1 MFGPTTVL
9 IALIALAMLSAGS
22 LAYVFLY
29 RRIETEN
36 AAGRRLDQI
45 QGRGGSA
52 AASASP
58 GGRVIIDPAKRRKSV
73 QDTLKELDEKQK
85 ARTKHSKSPPMS
97 LRLQQAGLNWSRRTF
112 LIFSLVCGLVGF
124 AMTYFLHAPLYASA
138 AVGFAGTFGVPRW
151 MINFLRKR
159 RIKRFLEEFPNAM
172 DVIVRGV
179 KAGLPL
185 NECVRIVAMEA
196 AEPVKTEFRQ
206 MAETQALGVSLAEA
220 VGKLPER
227 VPVPE
232 ASFFAIVI
240 TIQQKAGGNLS
251 ETLGN
256 LSRVL
261 RERRKMVGK
270 IKAMSMEAKASA
282 AIIGSL
288 PIIVMGLVYLT
299 SPHYMSLLFTDP
311 LGNLILGASAF
322 WMFLGIMVMRR
333 MINFD
338 F

>member
-1 MFGPTTVL
+1 MFGPTAVL
-9 IALIALAMLSAGS
+9 IALIVLAMLSAGS

-29 RRIETEN
+29 RRIETEST
-36 AAGRRLDQI
+36 AGRRLDQI
-45 QGRGGSA
+45 QGRVA
-52 AASASP
+52 AGADA

-85 ARTKHSKSPPMS
+85 ARTKRSKSPPMS
-97 LRLQQAGLNWSRRTF
+97 LRLEQAGLNWSRRTF
-112 LIFSLVCGLVGF
+112 LVFSAACGLVGF
-124 AMTYFLHAPLYASA
+124 LLAYFLHAPLYACA
-138 AVGFAGTFGVPRW
+138 AFGFAGVIGLPRW
-151 MINFLRKR
+151 IINFLRKR
-159 RIKRFLEEFPNAM
+159 RIKKFLEEFANAM

-185 NECVRIVAMEA
+185 NDCIRIVSLEA
-196 AEPVKTEFRQ
+196 AEPVKTEFRKI
-206 MAETQALGVSLAEA
+206 AETQALGVPLAEA
-220 VGKLPER
+220 VGKLPGR

-240 TIQQKAGGNLS
+240 TIQQRAGGNLS

-261 RERRKMVGK
+261 RERRKMFGK
-270 IKAMSMEAKASA
+270 IKALSGEAKASA
-282 AIIGSL
+282 AIIGAL
-288 PIIVMGLVYLT
+288 PEIVIGLMYLT
-299 SPHYMSLLFTDP
+299 SPNYISILFTDP
-311 LGNLILGASAF
+311 MGHLILGASGI
-322 WMFLGIMVMRR
+322 WLFLGIMVMRR

>member
-1 MFGPTTVL
+1 MFGPTAVL
-9 IALIALAMLSAGS
+9 IALIVLAMLSAGS

-36 AAGRRLDQI
+36 IAGQRLDQV
-45 QGRGGSA
+45 QRRA
-52 AASASP
+52 AAAAPETS
-58 GGRVIIDPAKRRKSV
+58 GRVIVDPAKRRKSV
-73 QDTLKELDEKQK
+73 QETLKEVEERQK
-85 ARTKHSKSPPMS
+85 AKAKRSKSPPIT
-97 LRLQQAGLNWSRRTF
+97 LRLEQAGLNWSRRTF
-112 LIFSLVCGLVGF
+112 LLFSLVCGGVAF
-124 AMTYFLHAPLYASA
+124 AVAYFVHAPLYACLA
-138 AVGFAGTFGVPRW
+138 FGFAGAVGLPRW
-151 MINFLRKR
+151 IINFLRKR
-159 RIKRFLEEFPNAM
+159 RIKKFLDEFANAM

-185 NECVRIVAMEA
+185 NDCIRMIAMEA

-206 MAETQALGVSLAEA
+206 IAETQAMGVPLGEA
-220 VGKLPER
+220 VNRLPER
-227 VPVPE
+227 MPVPE
-232 ASFFAIVI
+232 ASFFAIVVG
-240 TIQQKAGGNLS
+240 IQQKSGGNLS
-251 ETLGN
+251 ETLSN

-299 SPHYMSLLFTDP
+299 SPSYISLLFTDP
-311 LGNLILGASAF
+311 MGNLILGASAI

>member
-1 MFGPTTVL
+1 MFGPTAVL

-36 AAGRRLDQI
+36 VAGRRFDQI
-45 QGRGGSA
+45 QGRRAVA
-52 AASASP
+52 ADA
-58 GGRVIIDPAKRRKSV
+58 GGRLIVDPVKRRKSV
-73 QDTLKELDEKQK
+73 QETLKELDEKQK
-85 ARTKHSKSPPMS
+85 ARAKRSKSPPMS
-97 LRLQQAGLNWSRRTF
+97 LRLEQAGLNWSRRTF
-112 LIFSLVCGLVGF
+112 LLFSLVCGLVDF
-124 AMTYFLHAPLYASA
+124 AMAYLLHAPLYACA
-138 AVGFAGTFGVPRW
+138 AFGFAGAVGLPRW
-151 MINFLRKR
+151 IINFLRKR
-159 RIKRFLEEFPNAM
+159 RMKKFLEEFANAM

-185 NECVRIVAMEA
+185 NDCIRMISLEA
-196 AEPVKTEFRQ
+196 GEPVRTEFRKI
-206 MAETQALGVSLAEA
+206 AETQGLGVPLSEA
-220 VGKLPER
+220 VNKLPER

-261 RERRKMVGK
+261 RERRKMFGK
-270 IKAMSMEAKASA
+270 IKAMSGEAKASA
-282 AIIGSL
+282 AIIGAL
-288 PIIVMGLVYLT
+288 PIIVMGLTYLT
-299 SPHYMSLLFTDP
+299 SPQYISLLFTDP
-311 LGNLILGASAF
+311 MGNLILGASGI
-322 WMFLGIMVMRR
+322 WMSLGVLVMRR